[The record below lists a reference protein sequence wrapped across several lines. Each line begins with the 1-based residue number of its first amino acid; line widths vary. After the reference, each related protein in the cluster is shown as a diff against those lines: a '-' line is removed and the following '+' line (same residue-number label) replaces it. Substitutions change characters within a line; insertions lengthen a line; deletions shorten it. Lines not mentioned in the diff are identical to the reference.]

1 MLSFKP
7 GWVFSHKQK
16 DKTPQCHGAHS
27 LVQLL
32 KSCLVM
38 SDSMQTPWGLAYQAP
53 LFMGFSRQEYWRGLP
68 FLPPGDLPDPGIEPK
83 FPTLRADALPSE
95 PPGKPS
101 NTMDCYKKCHSPW
114 PSNLLPSLQ
123 PKYMAPLNSPHKR
136 KRVPEKHLF
145 LLYWR
150 RQSLWLCGSQQAVEN
165 SSRDGNT
172 RPPYL
177 PPEKFVCKSRSNS

>member
-68 FLPPGDLPDPGIEPK
+68 FLPPGDLPDPGIEPMSLM
-83 FPTLRADALPSE
+83 FPALTS
-95 PPGKPS
+95 GFF
-101 NTMDCYKKCHSPW
+101 NTSAIW
-114 PSNLLPSLQ
+114 E
-123 PKYMAPLNSPHKR
+123 
-136 KRVPEKHLF
+136 V
-145 LLYWR
+145 
-150 RQSLWLCGSQQAVEN
+150 
-165 SSRDGNT
+165 
-172 RPPYL
+172 PYL
-177 PPEKFVCKSRSNS
+177 ITESESVSCSVLSTLCDPVDCSPPDSSVHGILQARILKWVAVSLSRGSFRPRD